1 MGAFI
6 ASSQPNGF
14 PELSA
19 FQSDGWAM
27 EKRVNG
33 CWGFIRRMFF
43 TAGDLFFMEYI
54 SLKGVSYQ
62 R

>member
-1 MGAFI
+1 M
-6 ASSQPNGF
+6 SSQPNGF

-27 EKRVNG
+27 EKWVNG